1 MVSDEM
7 KPEPDGGPLVGV
19 RVLDLTRVIMGP
31 FATQIL
37 ADQGADVILVEPSDG
52 DINREL
58 GAGPHPQL
66 AGTTLNLLRN
76 KRSVELDLK
85 TAEDRRR
92 LERIVRTCDVL
103 VTSLRP
109 DALRRLG
116 ADYESVRRIRP
127 DIVYCQAQGFPL
139 GSDRADDPAY
149 DDIIQAACGMSDL
162 MERVWGLPALVPD
175 HSRRQGVWARSG
187 PSGYRCP
194 ASSPPNR

>member
-116 ADYESVRRIRP
+116 ADYESVRRIGRTS
-127 DIVYCQAQGFPL
+127 CTARRRGSPL
-139 GSDRADDPAY
+139 GAIEPTTLRMTTSSRPHVGCRTSWSG
-149 DDIIQAACGMSDL
+149 CGGC
-162 MERVWGLPALVPD
+162 R
-175 HSRRQGVWARSG
+175 
-187 PSGYRCP
+187 PSCPPFSPTRCVG
-194 ASSPPNR
+194 S